1 MLILSWWFFA
11 RFKPQVWTCWPT
23 LNTPDTQA
31 ILIELSI
38 ILSFLR
44 VLWNFVA
51 HKEEIIFSYFIM
63 SEMRKTRDST
73 NQQHITVLCMRSLG
87 LSWYLFLTVFLFHLL
102 SEKEAVL
109 HEMHSVFPTGHI
121 SFLFFPFVNF
131 FLFLQGDWS
140 FFSSLGVLEKQVP
153 QGLFRVAMSLHAQWH
168 VLFWSTLKHKVT
180 CEHEQD
186 NSCSETIS

>member
-73 NQQHITVLCMRSLG
+73 NQQHITVLHMRSLG

-131 FLFLQGDWS
+131 FLFLQGWLIL
-140 FFSSLGVLEKQVP
+140 FFFPWCFGEANSAKSVQGCHVFACSVACALLVYAQAQSSMWTWT
-153 QGLFRVAMSLHAQWH
+153 R
-168 VLFWSTLKHKVT
+168 
-180 CEHEQD
+180 
-186 NSCSETIS
+186 